1 MGISQFNRIT
11 GCLSITH
18 STRGL
23 QGPYTRTQLT
33 THQPVEGRHRPPAVK
48 KGVVADDNRLTGIVT
63 YDNLESPTRCPSQ
76 EFGDEFLVGLGR
88 SGDMHGIRIRWC
100 SGHALN
106 DEQDHDHDDYCSH
119 YQWEQAL
126 DHGRSSGIKE
136 VQHLGLGGV
145 YDTYPLN
152 LVRSLDDVLHDLIGS
167 LGSVIGNQLTQVVSE
182 LAHQLSTDIA
192 HHTSAEL
199 GDLAR
204 HLQVGCDL
212 NPCSAFDFLKLCRDV
227 GGGVACSPGVAT
239 LSSQDG
245 PIGGIIALYEGGCTL
260 VLGCDRAHLY
270 LDDPT
275 ELIALDLLELG
286 SGKAGG
292 NPLNVGEHRPDLSN
306 RGVNLKLVVQ
316 LHLSRSSTVS
326 MSTA

>member
-1 MGISQFNRIT
+1 MGVQALHALPGSTPPCRWTWPNVAFWNLGITFGRVPVMGISQFNRIT

-152 LVRSLDDVLHDLIGS
+152 LVRSLDDVLGT
-167 LGSVIGNQLTQVVSE
+167 SVMV
-182 LAHQLSTDIA
+182 
-192 HHTSAEL
+192 
-199 GDLAR
+199 
-204 HLQVGCDL
+204 
-212 NPCSAFDFLKLCRDV
+212 
-227 GGGVACSPGVAT
+227 
-239 LSSQDG
+239 
-245 PIGGIIALYEGGCTL
+245 
-260 VLGCDRAHLY
+260 
-270 LDDPT
+270 
-275 ELIALDLLELG
+275 
-286 SGKAGG
+286 
-292 NPLNVGEHRPDLSN
+292 
-306 RGVNLKLVVQ
+306 
-316 LHLSRSSTVS
+316 SRSSPAINS
-326 MSTA
+326 LRLSANWLINF